1 MTQLTMTVAHY
12 IQYPISEIL
21 STISELPEKLRKR
34 AEAKQA
40 IKDLSALSDHQLRDM
55 GLCRG
60 DIHSVV
66 YGHSDMSRTY
76 EANNN
81 LKGFV

>member
-21 STISELPEKLRKR
+21 STISELPEKFRKN
-34 AEAKQA
+34 AEAKRA

-76 EANNN
+76 ATNDN